1 MSDDDHIARQGKP
14 PRNGQ
19 FKPGQSGNP
28 KGRPKGAKSFRTHI
42 LEQLGRK
49 VTVIEQG
56 RRRTMSRGEAI
67 ALQLVNKAAAGDPKS
82 LAAILHVTRQLDE
95 ASTAFPKEGLGQQ
108 EDALV
113 MQSILERLRA
123 AGAEQK
129 NNWLAGQDGMPGPNP
144 LEDDT

>member
-1 MSDDDHIARQGKP
+1 MSDDDQIARQGKP

-95 ASTAFPKEGLGQQ
+95 ASAAFPKEGLGQP

-123 AGAEQK
+123 AGADQE
-129 NNWLAGQDGMPGPNP
+129 NDLRAGGDGLPGPNV
-144 LEDDT
+144 LEDET